1 MRILWCHKNTYTVL
15 NGSEPVGW
23 IRFVRWPDRA
33 GWFIDDVSDGLP
45 VTKANF
51 DASIAKD
58 KLTAHGLTWQAG
70 ENKPFYLYK

>member
-1 MRILWCHKNTYTVL
+1 MQILYQHKNTYTVFKD
-15 NGSEPVGW
+15 GEPIGW
-23 IRFVRWPDRA
+23 IRFVRWVDRA
-33 GWFIDDVSDGLP
+33 GWFIDEVSEGLP
-45 VTKANF
+45 VTKADF